1 VHVNQQCR
9 VATAPQV
16 EVTDP
21 LLSSTAAAGRS

>member
-21 LLSSTAAAGRS
+21 LVSSATAGRS